1 MKNLY
6 YLNLHLFGEGGAE
19 GVGTNA
25 GANEG
30 YTSEVDTDDND
41 SGYDAGTVDTP
52 VDKAKQF
59 EELINGEY
67 ADEFNAAHQKR
78 FNGRYAEMKKH
89 QERADELQ
97 GQLDGYGPIVDMMR
111 DKYGIDDPVKL
122 LEAMTADDSLFEA
135 EGAEDGMS
143 GKAKREFLQMK
154 RQNEKVNAWL
164 EAENREKAIRENQR
178 ILLARAD
185 EVKATFPDFDLAR
198 ELKNP
203 EFEKRVKAGMDMEEA
218 YKLIH
223 YDELIT
229 GAIKTAK
236 SKAAE
241 EVVSNI
247 TARGKRPREN
257 GTGKGVP
264 GNADFS
270 INNLTLE
277 QREILDYAIQRG
289 ERDVLSRIPEI
300 LTKYGGNRK

>member
-1 MKNLY
+1 MKNY

-19 GVGTNA
+19 GVGTEA
-25 GANEG
+25 GGNEG
-30 YTSEVDTDDND
+30 YMSEVDTDDND
-41 SGYDAGTVDTP
+41 SGYDAGTDDAP
-52 VDKAKQF
+52 IDKAKQF

-67 ADEFNAAHQKR
+67 ADEFDRAHQKR

-89 QERADELQ
+89 QERADKLQ

-111 DKYGIDDPVKL
+111 DKYGIDDPAKL
-122 LEAMTADDSLFEA
+122 LEAMNADDSLFEA
-135 EGAEDGMS
+135 EGAEDGMT
-143 GKAKREFLQMK
+143 GRAKREFLKMK
-154 RQNEKVNAWL
+154 RQTARANERL
-164 EAENREKAIRENQR
+164 ETENREKAIRENQKK
-178 ILLARAD
+178 LLARAD
-185 EVKATFPDFDLAR
+185 EVKATFPDFDLVR
-198 ELKNP
+198 ELQNP
-203 EFEKRVKAGMDMEEA
+203 KFAERVERGEDMEDV

-236 SKAAE
+236 SKAAQ

-270 INNLTLE
+270 IDNLTRD
-277 QREILDYAIQRG
+277 QREVLDRAIQAG
-289 ERDVLSRIPEI
+289 ERNVLSRIPEI